1 MTGHILIVDDEEL
14 YRQLLTT
21 RLGRGGHTLSE
32 AADGE
37 SALEIARAATIDLA
51 LVDIKMPGMDGLEL
65 LTRLKSIDPRME
77 VVILTGHANVDSAI
91 TAMKLGAFDYL
102 SKPYK
107 LSELDI
113 TVDRALEKRRLG
125 LRCAG
130 LSAEVAHLRGGADA
144 TAGIGQSQAWLE
156 TLALVR
162 RAAPL
167 DLPVLISGESG
178 SGKEVIAS
186 ALHRWSSRASEAY
199 VPLNCGLLQENLLES
214 ELFGH
219 KKGAFTGATA
229 DKDGLCQFATNG
241 TLFLD
246 EIAELPLAC
255 QAKLLRVLDSGEYR
269 PVGSNTLRR
278 TNALVIAAT
287 HRNLDELAA
296 TDRFRHDLLYRLN
309 VIHIQVPAL
318 RERREDIPLL
328 TEYLL
333 SRAGA
338 RISRE
343 LAMTPKAMTLFCGYP
358 WPGNVRE
365 LRNVIER
372 LAILTDSSEIEAAL
386 VSKVLSLKM
395 DSEPA
400 PTAKPTCTEIKP
412 LEVIERDYIRWALQH
427 SEGNISAVASGLGIS
442 RSKIY
447 RVLRNKSDK
456 R

>member
-21 RLGRGGHTLSE
+21 RLSRGGHTLSE
-32 AADGE
+32 AGDGE
-37 SALEIARAATIDLA
+37 TAVEIARHSTIDLA

-65 LTRLKSIDPRME
+65 LGQLKAIDPRTE
-77 VVILTGHANVDSAI
+77 VIVLTGHANVDSAI
-91 TAMKLGAFDYL
+91 AAMKLGAYDYL

-107 LSELDI
+107 LSELDV
-113 TVDRALEKRRLG
+113 TVERALEKRRLN

-130 LSAEVAHLRGGADA
+130 LSAEVAHFRGQDDS
-144 TAGIGQSQAWLE
+144 AGIGQSPAWRE

-186 ALHRWSSRASEAY
+186 ALHRWSPRANEAY

-219 KKGAFTGATA
+219 KKGAFTGATT
-229 DKDGLCQFATNG
+229 DKDGLCQFATSG

-255 QAKLLRVLDSGEYR
+255 QAKLLRVLDTGEYR

-278 TNALVIAAT
+278 TNARVIAAT
-287 HRNLDELAA
+287 HRDLENLCE
-296 TDRFRHDLLYRLN
+296 TGGFRHDLLYRLN
-309 VIHIQVPAL
+309 VIHIPVPAL

-328 TEYLL
+328 TEFLL
-333 SRAGA
+333 ERAGA
-338 RISRE
+338 RIGRR
-343 LAMTPKAMTLFCGYP
+343 LVIAPQAVTLLTRYP

-365 LRNVIER
+365 LRNVVER
-372 LAILTDSSEIEAAL
+372 LAVLTDSGNIEATMVA
-386 VSKVLSLKM
+386 KALSLKPECVAE
-395 DSEPA
+395 DVKEPPFA
-400 PTAKPTCTEIKP
+400 ELRP
-412 LEVIERDYIRWALQH
+412 LDLVERDYIHWALQH
-427 SEGNISAVASGLGIS
+427 SGGNISAVASSLGIS

-447 RVLRNKSDK
+447 RVLREKPGK
-456 R
+456 L

>member
-1 MTGHILIVDDEEL
+1 MTGHVLIVDDEEL

-21 RLGRGGHTLSE
+21 RLGRVGHTLSE

-37 SALEIARAATIDLA
+37 AALEIARGATIDLA

-65 LTRLKSIDPRME
+65 LSRLKAIDPRTE

-91 TAMKLGAFDYL
+91 SAMKLGAFDYL

-107 LSELDI
+107 LTELDI
-113 TVDRALEKRRLG
+113 TVERALEKRRLG

-130 LSAEVAHLRGGADA
+130 LSAEVAHLRGSPDSA
-144 TAGIGQSQAWLE
+144 AGIGQSPVWLD
-156 TLALVR
+156 TLALAR

-178 SGKEVIAS
+178 SGKEVIAG
-186 ALHRWSSRASEAY
+186 ALHRWSPRADNAY

-219 KKGAFTGATA
+219 KKGAFTGASS
-229 DKDGLCQFATNG
+229 DKDGLCEYATNG

-246 EIAELPLAC
+246 EIGELPLAC

-278 TNALVIAAT
+278 TNARIIAAT

-296 TDRFRHDLLYRLN
+296 NGRFRHDLLYRLN
-309 VIHIQVPAL
+309 VIHVPVPAL
-318 RERREDIPLL
+318 RDRRDDIPLL
-328 TEYLL
+328 AEHLL
-333 SRAGA
+333 NRASA
-338 RISRE
+338 RIGRR
-343 LAMTPKAMTLFCGYP
+343 LAMTPRALALLSSYS

-372 LAILTDSSEIEAAL
+372 LAILTDTGEIEATM
-386 VSKVLSLKM
+386 VSKVLSLKP
-395 DSEPA
+395 DSPPQPVEESTFA
-400 PTAKPTCTEIKP
+400 EIKP
-412 LEVIERDYIRWALQH
+412 LEIVEHDYIRWALQH
-427 SEGNISAVASGLGIS
+427 SGGNISAVAAGLGIS

-447 RVLRNKSDK
+447 RVLREKSGK
-456 R
+456 S